1 MGYCSLCRKHNRG
14 SLDQTQIF
22 GYELTGDKEA
32 IAEAKKAGVTWA
44 VTKTDG
50 TSCKSSF
57 DVKGNGVL
65 MVTADEEVGENV
77 LTVTCTLNANA
88 NISATTSVTVEE
100 RKINS
105 IKIQSKDN

>member
-1 MGYCSLCRKHNRG
+1 M
-14 SLDQTQIF
+14 
-22 GYELTGDKEA
+22 
-32 IAEAKKAGVTWA
+32 TWA

-65 MVTADEEVGENV
+65 MVAADEEVGENV

-105 IKIQSKDN
+105 IKITPKSVEGEKVRLTNLSVNWTDLMLRLMPV